1 MSLNKPQ
8 SLGFFFLSMFFSM
21 ALRIAPWP
29 PFFAQ
34 INPDWILLTLIYWAL
49 ATPDRTGIL
58 SAWCIGLITDI
69 LTGRALGQY
78 ALAYP
83 LAIYFCIKKH
93 KRLRQFPLFQQAL
106 FIFIIQLLSQL
117 LIFWTENFL
126 NPTQFTAKF
135 WWPVF
140 TGTLAWPLVF
150 TVLRHIRV
158 PKTQL

>member
-8 SLGFFFLSMFFSM
+8 SLGFFFLSIFISM

-29 PFFAQ
+29 AFFEQ

-58 SAWCIGLITDI
+58 SAWGIGLITDV

-93 KRLRQFPLFQQAL
+93 ISYQARRP
-106 FIFIIQLLSQL
+106 IGDIGSDRVQLLPMSG
-117 LIFWTENFL
+117 I
-126 NPTQFTAKF
+126 
-135 WWPVF
+135 
-140 TGTLAWPLVF
+140 
-150 TVLRHIRV
+150 
-158 PKTQL
+158 